1 MAQTSYPASTSFSQY
16 GRHAHESRRLECA
29 LQHLAQALQ
38 VQRFH
43 QVVEGTALHRLDR
56 CLRGAVSRDKDH
68 GNFILGLDQLA
79 LEIKPADSWQSDVED
94 KAACNIGTAA
104 VYKLRCRPEQFYVQT
119 YGFYEAFDGA
129 TDRGIVINHENDGS
143 WLTHLSSPAE

>member
-1 MAQTSYPASTSFSQY
+1 MQ
-16 GRHAHESRRLECA
+16 RRLKR
-29 LQHLAQALQ
+29 QHTGPERRAQRLVIAIRLSAHRTVLQ
-38 VQRFH
+38 VPLNLEMAATDEMLAF
-43 QVVEGTALHRLDR
+43 
-56 CLRGAVSRDKDH
+56 
-68 GNFILGLDQLA
+68 A